1 MSNVHANR
9 GYIVARGSSA
19 AQRIGDGSNGWR
31 AGLGKKTIASWSC
44 SVYVIVPNRPCS
56 AGGRRCRI
64 NTLALSVLGVEPTR
78 TETKERGTGGKEARQ
93 AGTQRD
99 TAKFWPLSSS
109 FCESSPDHNRFV
121 FVFTYCNRVWQLRC
135 SFPVSNC
142 RTVKALRRGS
152 LCGTYKSIN
161 SFFFIIKNELL
172 LLLTPK

>member
-31 AGLGKKTIASWSC
+31 AGIGKKTIASWSC

-99 TAKFWPLSSS
+99 TAKFWPSSSS

-161 SFFFIIKNELL
+161 SFFLL
-172 LLLTPK
+172 LKMNYYYY